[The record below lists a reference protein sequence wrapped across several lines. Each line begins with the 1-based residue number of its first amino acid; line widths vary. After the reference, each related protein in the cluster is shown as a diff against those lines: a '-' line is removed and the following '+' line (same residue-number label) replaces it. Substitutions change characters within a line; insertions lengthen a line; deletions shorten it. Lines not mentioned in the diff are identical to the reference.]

1 MGGNPGSVLNEPES
15 SRMAC
20 DWAQGNDPQI
30 RAYHDQEWG
39 LPTHGSRALFEM
51 LSLEIFQCGLSWQL
65 ILHRRQA
72 LRRAFA
78 DFDILTVAG
87 YDLTDV
93 ERLVQDSTIIRNR
106 RKIEATIANA
116 GVIAD
121 AFPGEG
127 FDRYC
132 WSFTGGKT
140 INHDYPSDLSTPRY
154 DHLSEIV
161 SQDMK
166 GSGFKFVGPV
176 TVHSFL
182 QATGI
187 VNDHQ
192 RGCCLNA
199 CRA

>member
-1 MGGNPGSVLNEPES
+1 MGERPGNVSKGSGS
-15 SRMAC
+15 SRPTC
-20 DWAQGNDPQI
+20 DWAQGDDPLI

-39 LPTHGSRALFEM
+39 SPTHGSQALFEM

-87 YDLTDV
+87 YDQTDLD
-93 ERLVQDSTIIRNR
+93 RLIQDPTIIRNR

-121 AFPGEG
+121 TFPGEG

-140 INHDYPSDLSTPRY
+140 INHDYLNDLSTPRY
-154 DHLSEIV
+154 DHLAEIV

-166 GSGFKFVGPV
+166 GVGLKFVGPV

-199 CRA
+199 CQR